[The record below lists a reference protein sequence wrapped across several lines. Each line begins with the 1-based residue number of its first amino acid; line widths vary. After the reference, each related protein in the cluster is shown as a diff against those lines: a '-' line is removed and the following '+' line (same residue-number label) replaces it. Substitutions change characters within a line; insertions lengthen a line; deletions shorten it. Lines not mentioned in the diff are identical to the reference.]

1 MHFLLTGHTGFKGAW
16 FILLLRE
23 LGHDVS
29 GLALDPLVNSLY
41 SDASLTDLLHHDFR
55 IDIRDPEAVSGA
67 VRATRPDVV
76 VHFAAQSLVKESYR
90 APEDTFSTNVSGTL
104 NILSSSQELDSVG
117 QRLIVTSDKVYR
129 NNGRHHPYTE
139 NDELGGRDPYS
150 ASKAMADL
158 LTQSWV
164 HSFPGAPTAI
174 ARAGN
179 VIGGGDVTAH
189 RLIPDWVR
197 SYKSGAQLQ
206 LRHPAAIR
214 PWQHVL
220 DCLNGYLAILG
231 NLDSS
236 SQPLAWNVGP
246 DPSSV
251 KSVREVVEVFS
262 SKMGANL
269 PVTVPSVPQEH
280 EEEVLTLNS
289 DLLRAKSGW
298 ENKLNFIETI
308 EWTAQWEASAMRGEN
323 PLHLA
328 QSQVREFLERPAPG
342 R

>member
-1 MHFLLTGHTGFKGAW
+1 MHVLLTGHTGFKGAW
-16 FILLLRE
+16 FVLLLRE

-29 GLALDPLVNSLY
+29 GLALDPLANSLF
-41 SDASLTDLLHHDFR
+41 SAASLSDFLRHDFR
-55 IDIRDPEAVSGA
+55 IDVRDQKAVSEA

-90 APEDTFSTNVSGTL
+90 VPEETFTTNVSGTL
-104 NILSSSQELDSVG
+104 NILSSTQDVDSVA
-117 QRLIVTSDKVYR
+117 QRLIITSDKVYR
-129 NNGRHHPYTE
+129 NDGRASPYAE

-197 SYKSGAQLQ
+197 SHKSGVQLQ
-206 LRHPAAIR
+206 LRYPTAIR

-220 DCLNGYLAILG
+220 DCLNGYLAILN

-236 SQPLAWNVGP
+236 SQRVAWNVGP

-251 KSVREVVEVFS
+251 KAVGEVVEVFS
-262 SKMGANL
+262 SKMGAS
-269 PVTVPSVPQEH
+269 PTVTAPSVPQEH
-280 EEEVLTLNS
+280 EEEVLTLSS
-289 DLLRAKSGW
+289 DLLRAESGW

-308 EWTAQWEASAMRGEN
+308 EWTAQWEAAAIRGEN

-328 QSQVREFLERPAPG
+328 QTQVQKFLHLPSR
-342 R
+342 RD